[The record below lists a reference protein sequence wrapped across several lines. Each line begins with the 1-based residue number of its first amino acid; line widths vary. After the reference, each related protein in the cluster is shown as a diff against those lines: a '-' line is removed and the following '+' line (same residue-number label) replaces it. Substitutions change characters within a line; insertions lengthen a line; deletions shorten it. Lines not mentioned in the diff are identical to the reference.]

1 MKFDEVI
8 NLENVEYKDIYEDVV
23 IENDD
28 KPVIITDVLVRKHIR
43 SGINIYINHPD
54 SIQKIEKALK
64 IANKN

>member
-1 MKFDEVI
+1 VKFDEVI

-23 IENDD
+23 IENDNN
-28 KPVIITDVLVRKHIR
+28 PVIIKDVLVRKHIS
-43 SGINIYINHPD
+43 SGRNIYINHPD

>member
-1 MKFDEVI
+1 VKFDEVI

-28 KPVIITDVLVRKHIR
+28 RPVIITDVLVRKHIR